1 MYSFKKKL
9 KHMDIEITKR
19 CNLSCVHCSAQSNA
33 NGKEMSFK
41 EIKIILDKAASL
53 GLENVGFTGGEPL
66 IRKDKLMQ
74 LLDYC
79 KQVLDLKT
87 HLHTNGTLL
96 TSKDASLLAELADET
111 SITILGALA
120 QTHDDITSV
129 KGSLKATEKGLKAI
143 LSKHG
148 DVRIYLVPMKS
159 NYKET
164 TQIIEK
170 AYQMGCGKFRL
181 LSLSPTGRA
190 EESFDDI
197 SLNLKE
203 RRWLSTELMVIG
215 ERLDIDIDIDVGFCT
230 RQDYPQLGEL
240 HGHQSCLSAENRIH
254 MDAFGDVFPCTASSG
269 LQAFSG
275 GNIRTH
281 DLADL
286 WKTSPVFQFFRFFHS
301 NPPLKCRNCT
311 GYRQCMG
318 GCRVM
323 MFHRYQD
330 FTKAKPG
337 CRSPKSISLQ
347 TS

>member
-1 MYSFKKKL
+1 MSSIKNKL
-9 KHMDIEITKR
+9 KHIDLEITKR

-33 NGKEMSFK
+33 KGKEMSFT

-66 IRKDKLMQ
+66 IRKDKLMR
-74 LLDYC
+74 LLGYC

-96 TSKDASLLAELADET
+96 TSKDASLLVELADET

-120 QTHDDITSV
+120 QTHDEITSV
-129 KGSLKATEKGLKAI
+129 KGSLKATEKGLKA
-143 LSKHG
+143 LLNKHG
-148 DVRIYLVPMKS
+148 NVRTYLVPMKS

-164 TQIIEK
+164 AQIIEK
-170 AYQMGCGKFRL
+170 AYQMGCSKFRL
-181 LSLSPTGRA
+181 LLLSPTGRA
-190 EESFDDI
+190 RESFNDI

-203 RRWLSTELMVIG
+203 RRWLSIELMIIG
-215 ERLDIDIDIDVGFCT
+215 ERLDIDIDVGFCT

-240 HGHQSCLSAENRIH
+240 HGHQSCLAAENRMHI
-254 MDAFGDVFPCTASSG
+254 DALGEVFPCTASSG

-286 WKTSPVFQFFRFFHS
+286 WKASPMFQFFRYFHS
-301 NPPLKCRNCT
+301 NPPLKCRSCIE
-311 GYRQCMG
+311 YWQCMG

-323 MFHRYQD
+323 MFHRYRD
-330 FTKAKPG
+330 FTLAKPD
-337 CRSPKSISLQ
+337 CKSQKSLSLQ
-347 TS
+347 TF

>member
-1 MYSFKKKL
+1 M
-9 KHMDIEITKR
+9 TKR

-33 NGKEMSFK
+33 KGKEMSFA
-41 EIKIILDKAASL
+41 EIKIILDKATSL
-53 GLENVGFTGGEPL
+53 GLENIGFTGGEPL
-66 IRKDKLMQ
+66 VRKDKLMR

-79 KQVLDLKT
+79 KRALDLKT

-96 TSKDASLLAELADET
+96 TSIDASLLAELADEI

-120 QTHDDITSV
+120 QTHDEITSV

-143 LSKHG
+143 LSKNG
-148 DVRIYLVPMKS
+148 NVRTYLVPMKS

-170 AYQMGCGKFRL
+170 ANQMGCSKFRL

-190 EESFDDI
+190 QESFDDI

-203 RRWLSTELMVIG
+203 RRWLSTELMIIR

-240 HGHQSCLSAENRIH
+240 HGHRSCLSAENRIH
-254 MDAFGDVFPCTASSG
+254 MDAFGEVFPCTASSG

-275 GNIRTH
+275 GNIRMH

-286 WKTSPVFQFFRFFHS
+286 WKASPMFQFFRFFHS
-301 NPPLKCRNCT
+301 NPPLKCRSCI

-323 MFHRYQD
+323 MFHKYRD
-330 FTKAKPG
+330 FTQAKPN
-337 CRSPKSISLQ
+337 CRPPKSISLQ